1 MDPCESLCIYDTRN
15 PYGYLSYGAVDD
27 SEDVPQP
34 RQPGCACDACFYG
47 RDRLAMEIIQLRAA
61 LEALYEAAN
70 TKDRVSTDDLEAAYN
85 ALNR

>member
-1 MDPCESLCIYDTRN
+1 MDPCENLCTYDTRN

-47 RDRLAMEIIQLRAA
+47 RDRLAMEIIRLRAA
-61 LEALYEAAN
+61 LKAICDLDE
-70 TKDRVSTDDLEAAYN
+70 VSGYSDTYDIAHA
-85 ALNR
+85 ALNPKL